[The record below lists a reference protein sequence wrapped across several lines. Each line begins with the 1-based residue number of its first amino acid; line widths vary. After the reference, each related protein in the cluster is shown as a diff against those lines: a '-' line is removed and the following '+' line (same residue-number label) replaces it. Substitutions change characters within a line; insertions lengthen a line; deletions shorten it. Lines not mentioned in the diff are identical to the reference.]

1 MGEFY
6 NCDCMAE
13 MTKYPDKHFDLAI
26 VDPPYGSAGQDFKAK
41 EGRLHSGRY
50 NKYKLAGSESS
61 DLAIVK
67 SWDVAPTAEYF
78 KELFRI
84 SKNQVIWGGNY
95 FDLPPTR
102 CFLIWRKSNIPDQ
115 FTMSP
120 VEYAWTS
127 FFENA
132 KVFERSS
139 IRSKDSGGFH
149 PTEKP
154 VELYTWVLT
163 SFAKPGDKILD
174 THVGSASSLIACER
188 LGYDYVG
195 YEINGEYYEKAKA
208 RLDLERR
215 QIKWQF

>member
-1 MGEFY
+1 M
-6 NCDCMAE
+6 
-13 MTKYPDKHFDLAI
+13 
-26 VDPPYGSAGQDFKAK
+26 
-41 EGRLHSGRY
+41 
-50 NKYKLAGSESS
+50 
-61 DLAIVK
+61 
-67 SWDVAPTAEYF
+67 
-78 KELFRI
+78 
-84 SKNQVIWGGNY
+84 
-95 FDLPPTR
+95 
-102 CFLIWRKSNIPDQ
+102 
-115 FTMSP
+115 
-120 VEYAWTS
+120 
-127 FFENA
+127 
-132 KVFERSS
+132 FERSS

-195 YEINGEYYEKAKA
+195 YEINDEYYEKAKA